1 MKLKI
6 WDIRVLILYSTFYK
20 PDFTMHKQWEFKEA
34 RGSLVTACT
43 RLHRPDIVF
52 VLKVVKSRD
61 IFTFTAFYLMIPHS
75 VSLVISLS

>member
-1 MKLKI
+1 MKLNI

-43 RLHRPDIVF
+43 SLHQAGYCFRF
-52 VLKVVKSRD
+52 ESRK
-61 IFTFTAFYLMIPHS
+61 IL
-75 VSLVISLS
+75 